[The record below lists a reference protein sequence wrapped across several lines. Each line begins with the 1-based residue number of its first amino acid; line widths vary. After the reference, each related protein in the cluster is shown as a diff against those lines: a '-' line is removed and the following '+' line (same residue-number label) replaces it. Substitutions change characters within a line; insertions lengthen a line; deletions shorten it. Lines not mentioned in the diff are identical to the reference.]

1 MNQFK
6 QLYKQVYKHNK
17 LFDIDKKQKQNPLN
31 KKGRR
36 PNSAAVVGGALGD
49 EGKGRVTDEL
59 TAEFLNDHKKVV
71 HYRDNGGANAGH
83 TVEVGQ
89 TRIALHQLGSG
100 ILQNSATVI
109 LGKEMVLH
117 PEDLVTEIED
127 VKQAAGS
134 QQIPADLKID
144 EMAALCLDTHR
155 AFEAV
160 LKMRSRGSKGAT
172 GRGISPAYADI
183 VYRHPLRMRDLTA
196 KNWQQKFKDHYDL
209 YAGWVKGLGFRLA
222 KLEAPRLGGDNV
234 KVGSADEFLERLA
247 ATRKVLINFIQP
259 VYQDLKQSWQKQ
271 TPMVFEKAQALGLD
285 KRWGVYP
292 DVTASNCGFDGIFSS
307 TEGVVDPQQLAVRA
321 AVIKAT
327 YTSSVGARRLPTIMN
342 KKLADRIRKDA
353 SEFGATT
360 GRPRDIAYL
369 DLPMLSYLFKVGRV
383 EDLVITHLDISYSDT
398 PIKIC
403 VGYKINGKEVDYR
416 PDQVFLNQVKPEFIE
431 LPPWDGTKIQKITRL
446 KNLPLET
453 LQYIAFISQSLQAAP
468 FLLTIGPKRNQT
480 IYCY

>member
-259 VYQDLKQSWQKQ
+259 VYQDLKQSWQKE

-383 EDLVITHLDISYSDT
+383 EDLVITHLDISY
-398 PIKIC
+398 
-403 VGYKINGKEVDYR
+403 
-416 PDQVFLNQVKPEFIE
+416 
-431 LPPWDGTKIQKITRL
+431 
-446 KNLPLET
+446 
-453 LQYIAFISQSLQAAP
+453 
-468 FLLTIGPKRNQT
+468 
-480 IYCY
+480 